1 MIIQNKDTKLNNK
14 KKKEKVYTHQGCRNN
29 LSKQNEINRVKKK
42 VFIKQL
48 LPYNLLQLGG

>member
-1 MIIQNKDTKLNNK
+1 MK

-29 LSKQNEINRVKKK
+29 LSKQNEINRGKKI

>member
-1 MIIQNKDTKLNNK
+1 MK
-14 KKKEKVYTHQGCRNN
+14 KKKKKCILIKVVETTYQ
-29 LSKQNEINRVKKK
+29 SKTKQIEEKK